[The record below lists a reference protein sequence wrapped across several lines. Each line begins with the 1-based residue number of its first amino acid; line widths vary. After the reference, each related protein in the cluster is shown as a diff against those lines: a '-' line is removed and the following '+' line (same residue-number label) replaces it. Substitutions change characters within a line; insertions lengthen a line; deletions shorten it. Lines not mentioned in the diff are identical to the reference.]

1 MKLIN
6 ESKNNLIF
14 LNNNLKNLKNNAIP
28 IKAKPPYCVYVSG
41 CVSLISGLSNRGEDH
56 KSHIKSS
63 SSEESIRKQHN
74 LQRRPSGNLSTNQ
87 LSIFHQQRSGSMNN
101 PSPQTIEQQNNMKSA
116 SIAAIVDSQKSKAA
130 QQQQIVQQMLNEKI
144 DTIAGQQQQQQILQ
158 VEQNPTSDFHYDT
171 VDNLKSTAIPIVTN
185 QQTQKYGAYHDE
197 AHSFENSMDF
207 LEDVNHFNFEVLE
220 TTV

>member
-1 MKLIN
+1 MSHL
-6 ESKNNLIF
+6 
-14 LNNNLKNLKNNAIP
+14 
-28 IKAKPPYCVYVSG
+28 G
-41 CVSLISGLSNRGEDH
+41 CSSISVLSNRGEDH

-74 LQRRPSGNLSTNQ
+74 LHRRPSGNLGTNQ
-87 LSIFHQQRSGSMNN
+87 LSIFHQQRSGSQ
-101 PSPQTIEQQNNMKSA
+101 SIEQQNNVKSA
-116 SIAAIVDSQKSKAA
+116 SIAAIVDSQKTKA
-130 QQQQIVQQMLNEKI
+130 QQQHQIVQQMLNEKI
-144 DTIAGQQQQQQILQ
+144 DTITAQQQQQL
-158 VEQNPTSDFHYDT
+158 VVVDNTVTAAVTSDFHYDT
-171 VDNLKSTAIPIVTN
+171 VDNVKASSAIPIVTS

>member
-1 MKLIN
+1 M
-6 ESKNNLIF
+6 S
-14 LNNNLKNLKNNAIP
+14 P
-28 IKAKPPYCVYVSG
+28 GV
-41 CVSLISGLSNRGEDH
+41 LISVLSHRGEDH

-74 LQRRPSGNLSTNQ
+74 LQRRPSGNLGTNQ
-87 LSIFHQQRSGSMNN
+87 LSIFHQPRSGSN
-101 PSPQTIEQQNNMKSA
+101 PQSVEQQNNVKSA
-116 SIAAIVDSQKSKAA
+116 SIAAIVDSQKTKA
-130 QQQQIVQQMLNEKI
+130 QQQHQIVQQMLNEKI
-144 DTIAGQQQQQQILQ
+144 DAITAQQQQQLL
-158 VEQNPTSDFHYDT
+158 VVDNTSTTNPVVTSDFHYDT
-171 VDNLKSTAIPIVTN
+171 VDNVKASSAIPIVTS